1 MDARI
6 FFREI
11 NSSANNS
18 SRQQLATTA
27 AAART
32 DVQKMS
38 IMYYVNQ
45 LNKLARKNE
54 YVENTNIRDL
64 GVMLQKHTGDKDLF
78 TARVFVKD
86 YNGRPCVISGYKG
99 TAVSVA
105 DLQHGDVCT
114 DKGKEIRLS
123 ANGDGLVVYRPVTMS
138 LPGLVSAYKMYLQPF
153 AAAADKA
160 AAAARKAEKKAEK
173 KAANKAAAAARK
185 AIKEQQK
192 QAITDYQNGKIDIN
206 EFARI
211 MSIAA

>member
-1 MDARI
+1 MLH
-6 FFREI
+6 
-11 NSSANNS
+11 NNS
-18 SRQQLATTA
+18 SRKQLATTA
-27 AAART
+27 AAARN
-32 DVQKMS
+32 DVKNVS

-54 YVENTNIRDL
+54 FVENENVRAL
-64 GVMLQKHTGDKDLF
+64 GVLLKAQTGEKDLF
-78 TARVFVKD
+78 TARVFQKD
-86 YNGRPCVISGYKG
+86 YSGRPCVVSDYRG

-123 ANGDGLVVYRPVTMS
+123 ATGDTLVLYRPVSLS
-138 LPGLVSAYKMYLQPF
+138 LPGLVSAYKLYLQPF

-160 AAAARKAEKKAEK
+160 AAAARKAANKAAK
-173 KAANKAAAAARK
+173 TAANKAAAAARK

-192 QAITDYQNGKIDIN
+192 QAIADYQKGKIDIN